1 MTNKKEYFDI
11 YVPIRMSKSNAE
23 FLDKIAAE
31 QNRSRADVV
40 RQFIRYFRGFSFSAA

>member
-1 MTNKKEYFDI
+1 MT
-11 YVPIRMSKSNAE
+11 KSDAE

-40 RQFIRYFRGFSFSAA
+40 RQFIRYFRDFCFSAA

>member
-1 MTNKKEYFDI
+1 MGNKKEYFDK
-11 YVPIRMSKSNAE
+11 YVPIRMSKSDAE

-40 RQFIRYFRGFSFSAA
+40 RALIGYIREFSLLVI